1 MIQFLV
7 DFVKWSPLISI
18 IVFSLFVSIIINVLF
33 YVVTDVKKLRA
44 NKEKQKQL
52 QNRLKLAK
60 DQKEQL
66 EIQQE
71 ILTASSEM
79 MKSSLKTTLVT
90 FIPALLMFAFL
101 KMLYMDWAEI
111 GNIIYWGKDLWL
123 IHDGAGWFLCYVF
136 FSFIFSLFMQ
146 KKIMKI

>member
-7 DFVKWSPLISI
+7 DFVKWSPVISI
-18 IVFSLFVSIIINVLF
+18 IVFSLFVSIIINILF

-52 QNRLKLAK
+52 QEKLKLAK

-101 KMLYMDWAEI
+101 KMLYMDWAGT

-136 FSFIFSLFMQ
+136 FSFVFSLFIQ